1 VGALAQGGAAS
12 VYVEILC
19 KPGTWVPAPV
29 RDTPPPAALGLDE
42 NDETA

>member
-1 VGALAQGGAAS
+1 MAQGGAAS

-29 RDTPPPAALGLDE
+29 RDTPPTAASGFDDTDALNG
-42 NDETA
+42 

>member
-1 VGALAQGGAAS
+1 VIDTVGTLAQDGAAS

-29 RDTPPPAALGLDE
+29 REAPPPDAV
-42 NDETA
+42 